1 MPGRPEPVPELPG
14 RALRRAI
21 LLSERVAAANRRK
34 VRGVAIRRLPLT
46 GTVVPRRRAR
56 PGDEGPEAGA

>member
-1 MPGRPEPVPELPG
+1 MPRRPEPAPEPPG

-34 VRGVAIRRLPLT
+34 ARGVAIRRLPLD
-46 GTVVPRRRAR
+46 GTVVPRRAPR
-56 PGDEGPEAGA
+56 PQAGAPGEG